1 MKEKRRII
9 LAAALVLAAAAATFV
24 LFSLER
30 SRQLSGQ
37 EASEPVDIETQVQE
51 ARADETIPV
60 TLYFHRPGAI
70 DPARGFLASEKR
82 EIPNIEDP
90 ALRARQIIAELF
102 KGRSNGS
109 RAFPDQA
116 RLRQFYLLEDG
127 TAVVDLSQETA
138 DGLPAGITSELAVIY
153 SITRSLR
160 ENLEEVKRVLFLVEG
175 QSQSTLG
182 GHISI
187 ADPFR

>member
-1 MKEKRRII
+1 ML
-9 LAAALVLAAAAATFV
+9 LAAGLVLAAAVATVV

-30 SRQLSGQ
+30 SRQLSGE
-37 EASEPVDIETQVQE
+37 EASESVDLETQVLE
-51 ARADETIPV
+51 AQTDETLAV
-60 TLYFHRPGAI
+60 KLYFHRPGAI
-70 DPARGFLASEKR
+70 DPARGFLIAEDR
-82 EIPNIEDP
+82 EIAAIDDP
-90 ALRARQIIAELF
+90 ALRARQIIGELF
-102 KGRSNGS
+102 RGRSNGAGS
-109 RAFPDQA
+109 FPEQA

-138 DGLPAGITSELAVIY
+138 AGLRPGITSELAVIY

-160 ENLEEVKRVLFLVEG
+160 ENLEEVEQVLFLVDG

-182 GHISI
+182 GHVSI